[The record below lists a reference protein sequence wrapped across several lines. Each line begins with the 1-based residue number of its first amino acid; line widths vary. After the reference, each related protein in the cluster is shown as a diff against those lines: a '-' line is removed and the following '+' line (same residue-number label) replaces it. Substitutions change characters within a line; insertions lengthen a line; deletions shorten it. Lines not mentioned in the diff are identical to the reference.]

1 MKKVFELAFLPF
13 HRLWAAATGRAVGW
27 GQWWPSVAAAATA
40 AATLLLLVVVSP
52 QKAKE
57 AFVPST
63 DQRRAR
69 EAR

>member
-1 MKKVFELAFLPF
+1 MKKVCELAFLPYQ
-13 HRLWAAATGRAVGW
+13 RLWAAEAGRAVGRV
-27 GQWWPSVAAAATA
+27 QWWPSVA

-57 AFVPST
+57 AFVPSS

>member
-1 MKKVFELAFLPF
+1 MKKLCELASLPF
-13 HRLWAAATGRAVGW
+13 HRLYTGRAAGW
-27 GQWWPSVAAAATA
+27 VQWWPSVAGA

-52 QKAKE
+52 QKANE

>member
-1 MKKVFELAFLPF
+1 MKNVCELAFLPF
-13 HRLWAAATGRAVGW
+13 HRLWAAVTERAAGW
-27 GQWWPSVAAAATA
+27 VQRWPSVAGA

-57 AFVPST
+57 AFVPPT